1 MTFLL
6 VVALIVAVGAQ
17 IRTARLADEFK
28 TLSRQVKWLRTRIE
42 RSERYDEAEDAVRG
56 TAAAAVAAEPEA
68 GPESEP
74 EAEPEAEPVDPAAP
88 ALGPLSDLVGAEL
101 RWRAPPGSP
110 APFKTA
116 PSTPTPEPPSEEGP
130 GADGAITQETVSEEP
145 ASEETQEIVRD
156 WWLGKKPT
164 PTELDQTDEAVAKSP
179 ITKKKVRKKAAVDL
193 EARIG
198 GTWLLRIGLGI
209 LAISL
214 ALFAS
219 SVVPDL
225 PPWAK
230 VVLAYAGALAFF
242 GTGKF
247 FEAKLEKFARPVMAG
262 GLAFGFFVAY
272 AAYFVPAMQAVSLPV
287 SIVWMVAS
295 MIAVLVAAERWQ
307 SQPTAG
313 LAILLGQISA
323 YVSGGDADTYSL
335 VMIGLLAL
343 TAVIL
348 LLRHRWVTLGVLAVA
363 ASYGSH
369 LLWIFA
375 ERDPIP
381 GDQGFWINLAF
392 LTSYYV
398 VFLIADVLWWRRNH
412 EDQGESLTPAQV
424 RSARQLGPTNLVLY
438 VSVTTFVFVV
448 SGAGLETIEWFF
460 LTLGVVQGA
469 LAWFYW
475 DVNHR
480 DFVFYPAFGTVL
492 WTLGLFA
499 TLDALALN
507 LVLASQALLLLI
519 AAHRTRLWIFH
530 GLAQAAMFVA
540 FIHYLAYPSPSP
552 VTLAFFLGGLGV
564 ASVYLLKASLEEIW
578 YGDGSPEEWF
588 GGEGTD
594 DIDKG
599 LAGAFTR
606 FFARVAPR
614 LAPLHGLLG
623 GFVLVREAVRYL
635 DPDISMVLF
644 LSTVQL
650 LLVATVLVRSRVALL
665 YAVSVIAVSVL
676 FLVWLIPGA
685 LATLLLL
692 GGLATSALIL
702 VHFTAGRFSDSEA
715 RDAARHAYFVVAFV
729 LVGALMALFASPVE
743 FPGHLPWLVLPVLL
757 LVFLE
762 RAGVAVQ
769 PMMAEAP
776 REAKASYGAVT
787 TLMCLLV
794 SALVIALTARAVG
807 TVIAAPI
814 WVAGWATVILMAAG
828 IRTSRSLF
836 VAGYAVL
843 LAGYYYFLVVRPEAF
858 GEGLFFFVWSGLFVP
873 SDLTA
878 QVLSAW
884 WAGLI
889 ITVVPLALALA
900 IDRGIHDRDR
910 PDEEPAGGSV
920 LVAYVTYAVGF
931 LLLGAFSAHQLPA
944 GWSLLVPAVMG
955 LALVWRSESFRMPRS
970 VPAVVVGVA
979 LLHGYFLTRAAG
991 GLDAGDLLLPLAL
1004 LVTVTFA
1011 LERMVARWV
1020 TDERDYRLRRAG
1032 QMVLVGVAAVTAM
1045 VAIDGSS
1052 LFGAAWATAAWS
1064 ILAGAM
1070 LRAGF
1075 GFKSADYQ
1083 RVALVVLGSSLLR
1096 LTSSGLAVEV
1106 LSSWVVGSIVVG
1118 VPLVMAL
1125 AIDRRIHR
1133 GGYAEDDPFLN
1144 AGLVAY
1150 AIYGLG
1156 FFLLAVFANV
1166 QLPFGWSLP
1175 APALVGLALVLG
1187 SERLGTPR
1195 SLPAVVVGILALHLL
1210 FLTLAWQGAELAELL
1225 WPLVLLAAATLGA
1238 ERALAKRASE
1248 EVNAS
1253 IKRVVQAVL
1262 VVIATITTMVAVYGS
1277 STFGAAWT
1285 TAGWSIVAAV
1295 MMTLGFAVKSSI
1307 HRRVALIVVATC
1319 VFRVFLFDTIG
1330 ISDTARTGA
1339 FFVLGLSLVGIAWL
1353 YTRYAEQLKN
1363 WL

>member
-1 MTFLL
+1 MTILL

-17 IRTARLADEFK
+17 IRTARLAGEFK
-28 TLSRQVKWLRTRIE
+28 TLSREVKWLRAQWIE
-42 RSERYDEAEDAVRG
+42 RSHRDEVGDAAG
-56 TAAAAVAAEPEA
+56 ETVAATPEPE
-68 GPESEP
+68 PEP
-74 EAEPEAEPVDPAAP
+74 QLEAEPIDPATPADPAAP
-88 ALGPLSDLVGAEL
+88 GLGPLSDVVGAEL
-101 RWRAPPGSP
+101 RWRAPPGGP
-110 APFKTA
+110 APFKTT
-116 PSTPTPEPPSEEGP
+116 PSIPPPEPPGEEGP

-145 ASEETQEIVRD
+145 ASEEIQKIARD

-179 ITKKKVRKKAAVDL
+179 ITKKKVRKKAAAVDL

-287 SIVWMVAS
+287 SIAWMVAS

-412 EDQGESLTPAQV
+412 EHQGESLTPAQV

-469 LAWFYW
+469 IAWFYW

-540 FIHYLAYPSPSP
+540 FIHYLAYPSPFP

-564 ASVYLLKASLEEIW
+564 ASVYLLKASLEESW

-588 GGEGTD
+588 GGEGTG

-635 DPDISMVLF
+635 DPGTSMVLF
-644 LSTVQL
+644 LSAVQL
-650 LLVATVLVRSRVALL
+650 LLVATVLARSRVALL
-665 YAVSVIAVSVL
+665 YAVSLIAVSVL
-676 FLVWLIPGA
+676 YLVWLIPGA

-715 RDAARHAYFVVAFV
+715 RDAAR
-729 LVGALMALFASPVE
+729 
-743 FPGHLPWLVLPVLL
+743 
-757 LVFLE
+757 
-762 RAGVAVQ
+762 RA
-769 PMMAEAP
+769 
-776 REAKASYGAVT
+776 
-787 TLMCLLV
+787 
-794 SALVIALTARAVG
+794 
-807 TVIAAPI
+807 
-814 WVAGWATVILMAAG
+814 
-828 IRTSRSLF
+828 
-836 VAGYAVL
+836 
-843 LAGYYYFLVVRPEAF
+843 
-858 GEGLFFFVWSGLFVP
+858 
-873 SDLTA
+873 
-878 QVLSAW
+878 
-884 WAGLI
+884 
-889 ITVVPLALALA
+889 
-900 IDRGIHDRDR
+900 
-910 PDEEPAGGSV
+910 
-920 LVAYVTYAVGF
+920 
-931 LLLGAFSAHQLPA
+931 
-944 GWSLLVPAVMG
+944 
-955 LALVWRSESFRMPRS
+955 
-970 VPAVVVGVA
+970 
-979 LLHGYFLTRAAG
+979 
-991 GLDAGDLLLPLAL
+991 
-1004 LVTVTFA
+1004 
-1011 LERMVARWV
+1011 
-1020 TDERDYRLRRAG
+1020 
-1032 QMVLVGVAAVTAM
+1032 
-1045 VAIDGSS
+1045 
-1052 LFGAAWATAAWS
+1052 
-1064 ILAGAM
+1064 
-1070 LRAGF
+1070 
-1075 GFKSADYQ
+1075 
-1083 RVALVVLGSSLLR
+1083 
-1096 LTSSGLAVEV
+1096 
-1106 LSSWVVGSIVVG
+1106 
-1118 VPLVMAL
+1118 
-1125 AIDRRIHR
+1125 
-1133 GGYAEDDPFLN
+1133 
-1144 AGLVAY
+1144 
-1150 AIYGLG
+1150 
-1156 FFLLAVFANV
+1156 
-1166 QLPFGWSLP
+1166 
-1175 APALVGLALVLG
+1175 
-1187 SERLGTPR
+1187 
-1195 SLPAVVVGILALHLL
+1195 
-1210 FLTLAWQGAELAELL
+1210 
-1225 WPLVLLAAATLGA
+1225 
-1238 ERALAKRASE
+1238 
-1248 EVNAS
+1248 
-1253 IKRVVQAVL
+1253 
-1262 VVIATITTMVAVYGS
+1262 
-1277 STFGAAWT
+1277 
-1285 TAGWSIVAAV
+1285 
-1295 MMTLGFAVKSSI
+1295 
-1307 HRRVALIVVATC
+1307 
-1319 VFRVFLFDTIG
+1319 
-1330 ISDTARTGA
+1330 
-1339 FFVLGLSLVGIAWL
+1339 
-1353 YTRYAEQLKN
+1353 
-1363 WL
+1363 

>member
-6 VVALIVAVGAQ
+6 VVALIVAAVGAQ
-17 IRTARLADEFK
+17 IRAARLADEFK
-28 TLSRQVKWLRTRIE
+28 TLRREVEWLRTRIE
-42 RSERYDEAEDAVRG
+42 RSDRDGVGDAARETTSDAPV
-56 TAAAAVAAEPEA
+56 
-68 GPESEP
+68 S
-74 EAEPEAEPVDPAAP
+74 EPVDPATP
-88 ALGPLSDLVGAEL
+88 GVRDVSDLA
-101 RWRAPPGSP
+101 WRAPPARP
-110 APFKTA
+110 APFQTV
-116 PSTPTPEPPSEEGP
+116 PSIRPPEPPDEEDESAE
-130 GADGAITQETVSEEP
+130 GAVSQESAPEEP
-145 ASEETQEIVRD
+145 VPEE
-156 WWLGKKPT
+156 KPT
-164 PTELDQTDEAVAKSP
+164 PTIEP
-179 ITKKKVRKKAAVDL
+179 IPQPTVGEKKAAATVDL

-209 LAISL
+209 LAIAL

-225 PPWAK
+225 SPGAK
-230 VVLAYAGALAFF
+230 VALAYAGAVAFF

-272 AAYFVPAMQAVSLPV
+272 AAYFVPAMRVVSLPI
-287 SIVWMVAS
+287 SIAWMVAS

-323 YVSGGDADTYSL
+323 YVSAAAADTYSL

-343 TAVIL
+343 TAVVL
-348 LLRHRWVTLGVLAVA
+348 LLRHQWVALGVFAVV

-375 ERDPIP
+375 GGDPIL
-381 GDQGFWINLAF
+381 GDQSFWINLVF

-412 EDQGESLTPAQV
+412 EQQEETLTTAQV

-499 TLDALALN
+499 TFDALALN

-578 YGDGSPEEWF
+578 YGDGGPEEWF
-588 GGEGTD
+588 GGEGTGD
-594 DIDKG
+594 VDKG
-599 LAGAFTR
+599 LAGAFTS
-606 FFARVAPR
+606 FFTRLAPK
-614 LAPLHGLLG
+614 LAPLHGVLG
-623 GFVLVREAVRYL
+623 GFVLVREAARYL
-635 DPDISMVLF
+635 KPGTSMVLF
-644 LSTVQL
+644 FSTVQL
-650 LLVATVLVRSRVALL
+650 LLVATALVRGRVALL
-665 YAVSVIAVSVL
+665 YAVSVIAVSVVY
-676 FLVWLIPGA
+676 FVWLIPGA
-685 LATLLLL
+685 LATLLLI
-692 GGLATSALIL
+692 GGLAASALIL
-702 VHFTAGRFSDSEA
+702 VHFTADRFSDSEA
-715 RDAARHAYFVVAFV
+715 WHAARHAYFVVAFV
-729 LVGALMALFASPVE
+729 LVGALMALFATVVE
-743 FPGHLPWLVLPVLL
+743 FPGHLPWLALPVLL
-757 LVFLE
+757 LAFLE

-769 PMMAEAP
+769 PMMAGAP
-776 REAKASYGAVT
+776 REAKDTYGAVT
-787 TLMCLLV
+787 TLMYLLV
-794 SALVIALTARAVG
+794 SAFVIALTAQAVG

-828 IRTSRSLF
+828 IRKSRSLF
-836 VAGYAVL
+836 IAGYAVL
-843 LAGYYYFLVVRPEAF
+843 LAGYYYFLVVQPEAL
-858 GEGLFFFVWSGLFVP
+858 GEGPFFFLWGGLFAP
-873 SDLTA
+873 SDLTGE
-878 QVLSAW
+878 VLSVW

-900 IDRGIHDRDR
+900 IDRGIHDRDS
-910 PDEEPAGGSV
+910 PGEEAAGGSV
-920 LVAYVTYAVGF
+920 LVAYITYAVGF

-955 LALVWRSESFRMPRS
+955 LALVWRSESFRTPRS
-970 VPAVVVGVA
+970 VPAVMVGVA
-979 LLHGYFLTRAAG
+979 LLHVYFLTWAAG
-991 GLDAGDLLLPLAL
+991 GLDTGDLLWPLAL
-1004 LVTVTFA
+1004 LVAVTFA
-1011 LERMVARWV
+1011 LERMVAKWV
-1020 TDERDYRLRRAG
+1020 REERDYPLRRPG
-1032 QMVLVGVAAVTAM
+1032 QSVLVGVAAVTAM

-1052 LFGAAWATAAWS
+1052 LFGAVWATAVWW

-1070 LRAGF
+1070 LGAGF

-1083 RVALVVLGSSLLR
+1083 RVALVVLGSSALR
-1096 LTSSGLAVEV
+1096 LTSPGLAIEV

-1133 GGYAEDDPFLN
+1133 GGYAEEDPFWN
-1144 AGLVAY
+1144 AGLVAFV
-1150 AIYGLG
+1150 IYGLG
-1156 FFLLAVFANV
+1156 FFLLAAFADV
-1166 QLPFGWSLP
+1166 QLPFGWSLLG
-1175 APALVGLALVLG
+1175 PALVGLVLVLG

-1195 SLPAVVVGILALHLL
+1195 LVLAVVVGLLVLHLL
-1210 FLTLAWQGAELAELL
+1210 FLSLAWQGAELAELL
-1225 WPLVLLAAATLGA
+1225 WPLVLLAATTLGA
-1238 ERALAKRASE
+1238 ERALAERAPE
-1248 EVNAS
+1248 EVKAPTGG
-1253 IKRVVQAVL
+1253 VVQAVL
-1262 VVIATITTMVAVYGS
+1262 VLVATITTMVAVYGS

-1295 MMTLGFAVKSSI
+1295 MMTLGFAFKSSN
-1307 HRRVALIVVATC
+1307 HRRVALILVATC
-1319 VFRVFLFDTIG
+1319 VFRVFLVDTRG

-1353 YTRYAEQLKN
+1353 YTRYSEELKN